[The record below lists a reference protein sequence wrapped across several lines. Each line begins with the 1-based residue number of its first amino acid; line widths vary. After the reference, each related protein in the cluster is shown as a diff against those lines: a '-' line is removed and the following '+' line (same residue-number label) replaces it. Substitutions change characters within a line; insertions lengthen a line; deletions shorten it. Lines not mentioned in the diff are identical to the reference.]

1 MSLLSAVSRLPG
13 VIPGCV
19 FGAWL
24 MSAFAVVPSQ
34 LSGAPVG
41 PTDTANI
48 LIVSSMS
55 SRAYQQFAKQLTRT
69 LQAESPLSITTTTLS
84 VDRVMTAPRSPDDAS
99 YDLVVALGNRA
110 AQAMQRWE
118 VREPI
123 LYALVPRTAYARLL
137 QSGRLVCPAQQCSAV
152 YIDQPLDRQFDI
164 LDAAFGDRRRLGVL
178 LGPTSAQL
186 QGALTILAARHNFTL
201 HVERINAQEELL
213 PALDRLLE
221 QSNLLLAIADPLV
234 SNSYTAKSLLLST
247 YRYRVPVMAYSKAYT
262 DAGATLSVYSTP
274 TQTARQA
281 ARMIG
286 TFLRDR
292 RRGLPSPQYP
302 EHYSIHINP
311 RVADSL
317 GLNFANNPAL
327 QSLVKDG
334 ADE

>member
-1 MSLLSAVSRLPG
+1 
-13 VIPGCV
+13 
-19 FGAWL
+19 
-24 MSAFAVVPSQ
+24 
-34 LSGAPVG
+34 
-41 PTDTANI
+41 
-48 LIVSSMS
+48 MS
-55 SRAYQQFAKQLTRT
+55 STAYQQFVTQLTRT
-69 LQAESPLSITTTTLS
+69 LQAENPLSIATTTLS
-84 VDRVMTAPRSPDDAS
+84 ADQVEAAPRSPDDAP
-99 YDLVVALGNRA
+99 YDLVIALGVRA
-110 AQAMQRWE
+110 AQALQHWGA
-118 VREPI
+118 REPI
-123 LYALVPRTAYARLL
+123 LYALLPRATYARLQ
-137 QSGRLVCPAQQCSAV
+137 QSGRLACPAQQCSAV

-164 LDAAFGDRRRLGVL
+164 LGAAFGDRRRLGVL
-178 LGPTSAQL
+178 LGPTSVQL
-186 QGALTILAARHNFTL
+186 QGTLTDLAARHDFTL
-201 HVERINAQEELL
+201 HVERINAQEELM

-274 TQTARQA
+274 AQAAGQA

-286 TFLRDR
+286 SFLRDR

-317 GLNFANNPAL
+317 DLDLGNNPAL
-327 QSLVKDG
+327 QSLIKDG